1 MQRYKHVAVIG
12 IDGMGGFN
20 RLAPTPCMDKIFENG
35 AYTFNAL
42 SMDPTISAENW
53 GGMLIGCN
61 PAVHRLTNGYISA
74 HPYTNNELPSLF
86 KRIREKNPEAY
97 LASVV
102 NWNPINIGIAE
113 DGIGVDK
120 RTADNDTLV
129 TEEVLDCTKNKPV
142 FLFVQLD
149 EVDGAGHHFGYGT
162 QGHLDRITEI
172 DALVGKMYDEY
183 VKAGITD
190 DTLFI
195 CIADH
200 GGYGHGH
207 GGWTDTEKYIF
218 LGVSGRGVKKGHI
231 DYAVTKDIS
240 AIVLYALGIDI
251 PEYSS
256 SGYSSQVPVGIFE
269 DYDREYM
276 KPEIKVPAPHRET
289 EAFDA
294 PGGLGEIFGDRIKLC
309 MFFDSSSADETKNFI
324 AGETG
329 NVKFYSNG
337 VRGETA
343 EFGATGAY
351 RISGIDF
358 SRSFSLSFW
367 LLADADLDGRI
378 CVIGNKSPEN
388 GKHQEKGFNILL
400 RNHSVMVQLG
410 CGDDDTDTV
419 TAFGADGFSG
429 WVNVIVSF
437 DFENREVRTVID
449 FDTVHT
455 DTVDS
460 KYLESISEGGDFVIG
475 DDVYLDFNKSRGLI
489 FRMDDLIVFDGAVS
503 DKDISLLNNYYG
515 S

>member
-20 RLAPTPCMDKIFENG
+20 RLTATPCMDKIFENG
-35 AYTFNAL
+35 AYTYNAM

-53 GGMLIGCN
+53 GGMLIGCD
-61 PAVHRLTNGYISA
+61 PAVHRLTNGYISS
-74 HPYTNNELPSLF
+74 HPYTNKELPSLF
-86 KRIREKNPEAY
+86 SRIRKEMPGAY
-97 LASVV
+97 LASAV

-113 DGIGVDK
+113 DGIDVDK
-120 RTADNDTLV
+120 RTAGNDALV
-129 TEEVLDCTKNKPV
+129 TEEAIDCIRNKPT

-162 QGHLDRITEI
+162 QGHLDKITEI
-172 DALVGKMYDEY
+172 DTLVGRMYDEY
-183 VKAGITD
+183 AKAGISD

-200 GGYGHGH
+200 GGNGHGH

-218 LGVSGRGVKKGHI
+218 LGVSGRGVKNGRI
-231 DYAVTKDIS
+231 NYAVTKDIS
-240 AIVLYALGIDI
+240 AVVLYALGMDI
-251 PEYSS
+251 PPYTP
-256 SGYSSQVPVGIFE
+256 SGYSSQVPPGIFD
-269 DYDREYM
+269 DYNAEYIR
-276 KPEIKVPAPHRET
+276 PALRAPAPHRET
-289 EAFDA
+289 AAFDA
-294 PGGLGEIFGDRIKLC
+294 PGGLGEIFGGRIKLC

-324 AGETG
+324 AEETG

-358 SRSFSLSFW
+358 GRSFSLSFW

-388 GKHQEKGFNILL
+388 GKHQEKGFNVIL
-400 RNHSVMVQLG
+400 RNHSVMIQLG
-410 CGDDDTDTV
+410 SGGDDTDTV

-429 WVNVIVSF
+429 WVNIIVSF
-437 DFENREVRTVID
+437 DFEKCEIRTVTD
-449 FDTVHT
+449 SGTVHT
-455 DTVDS
+455 D
-460 KYLESISEGGDFVIG
+460 SIPPEYFEAIRDGGDFIIG
-475 DDVYLDFNKSRGLI
+475 DDLYLSFNKSRNLI
-489 FRMDDLIVFDGAVS
+489 FRMDDLIMFEGALS
-503 DKDISLLNNYYG
+503 DDDIALLKDYYM
-515 S
+515 